1 MKKKRELKRL
11 LLASLIPILAL
22 AVVSLLLPYL
32 IISRSTISVTIYIFI
47 SIVAFFVLLRAR
59 NYWPLEPTKIFDKM
73 VTIIVWAIAAPVIF
87 ISGTTFFLIVRI
99 RKKSL
104 YIAIYE
110 LAIIMT
116 YLFGMRLKFF
126 GEEIPECQFICTYNH
141 CSSGDDIINPL
152 IMGTKKWKVVFSPEI
167 VRIPFVGVFLKFMG
181 IPITRKEMNSRI
193 SAMKKLINE
202 SKAKFNILIFVEGN
216 RLIVVPEKEKEDQPI
231 LLDFKDGAFALSKIT
246 GIPISPVV
254 ISWMF
259 LYQPRKQWWF
269 SPQTIEIHRLKL
281 MQIEEGEDLQDFKK
295 RVRDNMHEVLKKSI
309 ESKKK

>member
-1 MKKKRELKRL
+1 MKNKKELKRL
-11 LLASLIPILAL
+11 LLASFVPIMAL

-32 IISRSTISVTIYIFI
+32 IISRSTLSVTIYIFI

-73 VTIIVWAIAAPVIF
+73 VTIIVWAISAPVILV
-87 ISGTTFFLIVRI
+87 SGTTFFLIVRI

-104 YIAIYE
+104 YIAIHE

-116 YLFGMRLKFF
+116 YLFGMRLKYF
-126 GEEIPECQFICTYNH
+126 GEEIPERQFICTYNH
-141 CSSGDDIINPL
+141 CSAGDDIINPL
-152 IMGTKKWKVVFSPEI
+152 IMGARKWKVVYSPEI
-167 VRIPFVGVFLKFMG
+167 TRIPFVGVFLKFMG

-193 SAMKKLINE
+193 SAMKKLIDE
-202 SKAKFNILIFVEGN
+202 AKKGFNILIFAEGN
-216 RLIVVPEKEKEDQPI
+216 RLPVFENNEQPI
-231 LLDFKDGAFALSKIT
+231 LLDFKDGAFVLSKIT

-281 MQIEEGEDLQDFKK
+281 MQIEEGEELQDFKK
-295 RVRDNMHEVLKKSI
+295 RVRDAMLEVLEKSLA
-309 ESKKK
+309 SKRK